1 MVTYIYIFL
10 LHLAYRHTA
19 MGAAGPPPR
28 KNRFGTTAEHLLGSA
43 AADKRRRNNG
53 QGQWDGG
60 QGDSTGGQEE
70 EERRTA
76 EGGTVDSRRWNGRQL
91 WWNRGQP
98 GHFDP
103 PSWCRRSLRSVR
115 SVRSL
120 GGSRGAGEGGGW
132 PARRRALR
140 PKTRGGGGLG
150 HSPRARAHR
159 ATDTDT
165 RTHRQ
170 TDTTTRVRRAGTH
183 HAHTYKHQTSSWS
196 SQEKLRLSSR
206 GARIRITG
214 LTSCACRRSY
224 LPCSSPTPRCS
235 RWPVVWFCCRVRVLS
250 SRVAAWRAC
259 RSCCRRGCRWR
270 SCCC

>member
-1 MVTYIYIFL
+1 MGRTFATEPQKPAKWWLIYFL
-10 LHLAYRHTA
+10 KLHFAYRHTA

-120 GGSRGAGEGGGW
+120 GGSRGAGEGGG
-132 PARRRALR
+132 
-140 PKTRGGGGLG
+140 GGRLGVVRCGRKREGGEG
-150 HSPRARAHR
+150 WAIPRARARTEPPTQTREH
-159 ATDTDT
+159 TDKPTQ
-165 RTHRQ
+165 RQ
-170 TDTTTRVRRAGTH
+170 G
-183 HAHTYKHQTSSWS
+183 
-196 SQEKLRLSSR
+196 
-206 GARIRITG
+206 
-214 LTSCACRRSY
+214 
-224 LPCSSPTPRCS
+224 
-235 RWPVVWFCCRVRVLS
+235 
-250 SRVAAWRAC
+250 
-259 RSCCRRGCRWR
+259 
-270 SCCC
+270 